1 MERLDR
7 ILSEV
12 GACSRRE
19 CVALVRRGL
28 VTVDGVLATSAA
40 QKVPDGVAI
49 LVRGVLVERR
59 RPVVCAMNKPAGF
72 VTSTAEAEAG
82 SRTVMELLPENLRR
96 QGVVPVGRLDKDTEG
111 LLLFTN
117 DGDLLH
123 RIISPKF
130 HVEKS
135 YLVGYDGVL
144 SEASVGLVRD
154 GLVLRDGSVC
164 KGATIEQL
172 GNGVCTIT
180 ISEGMYHQVK
190 RMFAAIG
197 CHVTYLKRVQIG
209 PIKLGDLESGA
220 VRELSV
226 EDVAALRGSVGM

>member
-7 ILSEV
+7 ILSEA

-40 QKVPDGVAI
+40 QKVPDRVAI

-135 YLVGYDGVL
+135 YLVRYDGVM

-172 GNGVCTIT
+172 SNEFCTIT

-209 PIKLGDLESGA
+209 PINLGDLESGD
-220 VRELSV
+220 VSELSV